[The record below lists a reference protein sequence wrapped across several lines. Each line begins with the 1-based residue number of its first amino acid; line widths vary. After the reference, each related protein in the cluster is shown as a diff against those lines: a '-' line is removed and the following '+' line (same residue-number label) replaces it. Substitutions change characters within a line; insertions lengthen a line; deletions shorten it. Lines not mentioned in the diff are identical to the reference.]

1 MAVRVFIER
10 EIDPGNEIKLHN
22 LLLKLRAKAMQ
33 ARGYISG
40 ETLRCVDDPNRF
52 LVISTWNSL
61 EEWRNWENNPDR
73 KAIQVE
79 IDKVLRAPSRVSVY
93 VYA

>member
-10 EIDPGNEIKLHN
+10 EIDPENEIKLHN
-22 LLLKLRAKAMQ
+22 LLLKLRAKAIQ

-40 ETLRCVDDPNRF
+40 QTLRSVDDPNRF

-61 EEWRNWENNPDR
+61 EEWRNWENDPDR
-73 KAIQVE
+73 KAIQEE
-79 IDKVLRAPSRVSVY
+79 IDKLLRVPSRVSVY
-93 VYA
+93 VYE

>member
-10 EIDPGNEIKLHN
+10 EIDPENEIKLHN
-22 LLLKLRAKAMQ
+22 LLLKLRAKAIQ

-40 ETLRCVDDPNRF
+40 ETLRSVDDPNRF

-61 EEWRNWENNPDR
+61 EEWRNWENDPDR
-73 KAIQVE
+73 KAIQE
-79 IDKVLRAPSRVSVY
+79 QIDKLLRVPSRVSVY

>member
-10 EIDPGNEIKLHN
+10 EIDPENEIRLHN
-22 LLLKLRAKAMQ
+22 LLLKLRAKAIQ

-40 ETLRCVDDPNRF
+40 ETLRSVDDPNRF
-52 LVISTWNSL
+52 IVISTWNSL

-73 KAIQVE
+73 KAIQEE
-79 IDKVLRAPSRVSVY
+79 IDKVLRVPSRVSVY

>member
-22 LLLKLRAKAMQ
+22 LLLKLRAKAIQ

-40 ETLRCVDDPNRF
+40 QTLRSVDDPNRF

-61 EEWRNWENNPDR
+61 EEWRNWENDPDR
-73 KAIQVE
+73 KAIQEE
-79 IDKVLRAPSRVSVY
+79 IDKLLRVPSRVSVY
-93 VYA
+93 VYE

>member
-10 EIDPGNEIKLHN
+10 EIDPENEVKLHN
-22 LLLKLRAKAMQ
+22 LLLKLRAKAVQ

-40 ETLRCVDDPNRF
+40 ETLQSVDDPNRF

-61 EEWRNWENNPDR
+61 EEWRNWENDPDR
-73 KAIQVE
+73 KAIQEE
-79 IDKVLRAPSRVSVY
+79 IDKVLRVPSKVSVY